1 MYKVEFFSYVA
12 VEPNDGFKH
21 SSGAYLVDENDV
33 TIVED
38 YLTMNSFDVPL
49 PVKNAPVYKGDY
61 CRISIVNGSTVG
73 GYLVSDVTR
82 EDTTTTV
89 ALRPLLAVLDVDV
102 FSDDYTDYDDD
113 IVSAS
118 VNVAKWFAAAANSY
132 LDGSE
137 NDDDCVDMDSV
148 YTSAN
153 IAGSCPMA
161 FEDDTVNLLDVL
173 RQMLTM
179 YRIAATASLGFGGI
193 EASYNRDGDSYITYV
208 RVRLR
213 KIADTATIEADLD
226 NVLDKEITL
235 GDSYGSA
242 NKYYLRKTST
252 DKETDVTTVLGT
264 TVYYLHTDGTVDTD
278 STKDRITPVH
288 WELGTMEDCDT
299 WDADALAQATDALT
313 AEQYDNEITMDFRRD
328 DTLINP
334 TSMSIGTEVTVYSG
348 GTAYKSILTGRE
360 WDGNV
365 HRLIFGQVRVDLT
378 KKLILQR
385 RG

>member
-1 MYKVEFFSYVA
+1 MYKVEIHRPRLNLV
-12 VEPNDGFKH
+12 DGSFI
-21 SSGAYLVDENDV
+21 GVWLVDENDV
-33 TIVED
+33 TIAED

-49 PVKNAPVYKGDY
+49 PVKNAPVEKGNY
-61 CRISIVNGSTVG
+61 CRISIVNGGTVG
-73 GYLVSDVTR
+73 EYLVSDVTR

-102 FSDDYTDYDDD
+102 FSDDITVYGVTLSASEDAVSWFIAAATTYLYMTKNGDRRCQNVYTDSDDWD
-113 IVSAS
+113 WTESTAS
-118 VNVAKWFAAAANSY
+118 RP
-132 LDGSE
+132 L
-137 NDDDCVDMDSV
+137 
-148 YTSAN
+148 T
-153 IAGSCPMA
+153 

-173 RQMLTM
+173 KQLLIT
-179 YRIAATASLGFGGI
+179 YKVAATAELTFNVACTQVLSVTVTL
-193 EASYNRDGDSYITYV
+193 SQLS
-208 RVRLR
+208 
-213 KIADTATIEADLD
+213 DTATIEADLD

-278 STKDRITPVH
+278 GTKDRITPVY
-288 WELGTMEDCDT
+288 WELGTLEDCDT

-313 AEQYDNEITMDFRRD
+313 AEQYDNEITLDFRRD

-334 TSMSIGTEVTVYSG
+334 TTMSIGTEVTVYSG

>member
-1 MYKVEFFSYVA
+1 MYKVEI
-12 VEPNDGFKH
+12 FKDDCV
-21 SSGAYLVDENDV
+21 GAYLVDENNV

-49 PVKNAPVYKGDY
+49 PVKNAPVEKGNY

-73 GYLVSDVTR
+73 EYLVSDVTR

-102 FSDDYTDYDDD
+102 FSDDLAGSYSPTTN
-113 IVSAS
+113 A
-118 VNVAKWFAAAANSY
+118 VNWSRRVANLY
-132 LDGSE
+132 LYNTSE
-137 NDDDCVDMDSV
+137 EDEEVNTTV
-148 YTSAN
+148 YTRRESGTFVSDN
-153 IAGSCPMA
+153 YPLTI
-161 FEDDTVNLLDVL
+161 EDDTVNLLDVL
-173 RQMLTM
+173 KQLLIT
-179 YRIAATASLGFGGI
+179 YKVAATAGLTFNV
-193 EASYNRDGDSYITYV
+193 ARTQVLYV
-208 RVRLR
+208 TVTLSQLS
-213 KIADTATIEADLD
+213 DTATIEADLD

-278 STKDRITPVH
+278 STKDRITPVY
-288 WELGTMEDCDT
+288 WELGTLEDCDT

-313 AEQYDNEITMDFRRD
+313 AEQYDNEITLDFRRD

-334 TSMSIGTEVTVYSG
+334 TTMSIGTEVTVYSG